1 MLNDISNQMHNEIVN
16 AILAIMS
23 SVELIM
29 AEAVEMQGV
38 KRMNMQQ
45 ISNQFFTRCGIPANK
60 WGFCDS
66 LFLRYFAK
74 FSRAVQV
81 GKSFS
86 THAAW

>member
-1 MLNDISNQMHNEIVN
+1 MLNEANFKNHIHKEIVE

-23 SVELIM
+23 SVEIIM

-66 LFLRYFAK
+66 LFLRLRIPNLNYLNLLSIKLF
-74 FSRAVQV
+74 
-81 GKSFS
+81 
-86 THAAW
+86 